1 MHVEKKL
8 REVRFFLDQTRERE
22 RRAFGD
28 KERFDFYLSAF
39 LNAARTVDNRLR
51 YEQPAYRAWR
61 EAWNVAHSAQD
72 KLIKFIH
79 DDRDSE
85 IHESASNRITQDKE
99 IELGIGES
107 YSDPSGVLTMFA
119 LPSPLLAINVAGTM
133 PMPRY
138 VYVFAETERP
148 VTEVCVECL
157 EFLTQMVDEFGADQ
171 EK

>member
-8 REVRFFLDQTRERE
+8 REVRFFLDQMREQE

-39 LNAARTVDNRLR
+39 PNAARTVDNRLR

-119 LPSPLLAINVAGTM
+119 SPSPLLATNVAGTM

-148 VTEVCVECL
+148 VTEVCAECL